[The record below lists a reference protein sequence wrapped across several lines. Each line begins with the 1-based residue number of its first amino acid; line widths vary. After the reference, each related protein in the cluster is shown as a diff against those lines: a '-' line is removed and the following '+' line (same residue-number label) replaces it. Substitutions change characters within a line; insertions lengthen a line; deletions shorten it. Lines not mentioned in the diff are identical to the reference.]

1 MKVFKFAAL
10 AFSALIAVVTV
21 PGTALAAEASVGFR
35 LVAVV
40 QPFCRVQSE
49 VGDAAMF
56 MRDGVVELGMVR
68 EVCNTQGYRMD
79 VQLLNV
85 TGGLLS
91 HGAEQDRLDSSGQ
104 LRLFSNQARARTTN
118 WRLINA
124 DLVDT
129 QAPVF
134 MRLSISPL

>member
-1 MKVFKFAAL
+1 MNAFKIGAIAAVSISAAL
-10 AFSALIAVVTV
+10 ALPSSAS
-21 PGTALAAEASVGFR
+21 AADASVGFR

-79 VQLLNV
+79 VQLMNV

-91 HGAEQDRLDSSGQ
+91 HGSEQAAVNPSGQ
-104 LRLFSNQARARTTN
+104 LQLFSNQARVRTAN
-118 WRLINA
+118 WRLTNA
-124 DLVDT
+124 ALTDA

-134 MRLSISPL
+134 MRVSISPL